1 MRKWF
6 VIILWVLLVLGI
18 IGTGIVFWAIADG
31 RIGYMPPIEELQN
44 PINRYAS
51 QVYSADGKLMGTWS
65 LSRENRVM
73 VEYNDLPQSLVDAL
87 VATEDARFFEHS
99 GIDFFALGRAI
110 VKRGILQQKSAG
122 GGSTITQQLAKQLF
136 SDVAQSTMERMLQK
150 PIEWVIA
157 VKLERNYTKE
167 EIIAMYLNY
176 FDFLNNAV
184 GIKTAAN
191 TYFSKEPAQLTITE
205 SATLVGMCKNPSYF
219 NPRRFPERC
228 QNRRNVVLRQMQR
241 EGYITQQQADS
252 CMQVELTSDLKF
264 HVSDHHDGVATYFR
278 DFLRRYLMAK
288 EPVESDYPSWN
299 HNKFLMDRMA
309 WEEDPLY
316 GWCNKHRNGSV
327 DHRGQRPDGSD
338 CSCHQTGGS
347 HYNIYT
353 DGLRIYTTIDT
364 RMQKY
369 AEEACYEHV
378 VGYLQP
384 AFNQGNRSKRNAPYS
399 NSVSNERVQQILS
412 RSIRDSERRRVMKEA
427 GATDEE
433 IERAFRT
440 PVRMTVFTYNG
451 DRDTTMTPLDSI
463 LYYKSFLRT
472 GFLSMDPRNGH
483 VKAYVGGLDFQHF
496 AYDMATEGR
505 RQVGSTIKPFLYSL
519 AMMPSGGNMTPCT
532 EVPCEQRT
540 YYTPGGQPWTPRN
553 GSRAREG
560 EMVTLRWGLQTSNN
574 WVSAYLIDRLRPSNF
589 LRLLRDYGFRNPD
602 IHPGLSLCLGPCEN
616 TVAEMVSA
624 YTTFV
629 NHGVRTAPLYVTR
642 IVDSEGNELA
652 KFTPRM
658 NEVIDGETAE
668 RMIYLLRG
676 VVDGGTG
683 SRIRRAPYNI
693 TAPMGGKS
701 GTTNSNSDGWFMGI
715 TPKLVSGCWVGGD
728 DRDIHFE
735 SMAYAQGAAAA
746 LPVFALYM
754 NKIYGDSSLGITQQ
768 DQFDLTPGFDPCQGE
783 EFLGEADFAEGDEG
797 EVDDFVEVE
806 EYIQE

>member
-6 VIILWVLLVLGI
+6 IVILWTLLVLTV
-18 IGTGIVFWAIADG
+18 IGTGVTFWAIADG

-44 PINRYAS
+44 PINRFAS
-51 QVYSADGKLMGTWS
+51 QVYSADGKLIGTWS

-73 VEYNDLPQSLVDAL
+73 VDYQDLPQSLVDAL

-99 GIDFFALGRAI
+99 GIDFWALGRAI
-110 VKRGILQQKSAG
+110 VKRGLLRQKSAG

-136 SDVAQSTMERMLQK
+136 TDSVAHSSMERMLQK

-157 VKLERNYTKE
+157 VQLERNYTKE

-184 GIKTAAN
+184 GIKTASN
-191 TYFSKEPAQLTITE
+191 TYFSIEPSELSITQ

-219 NPRRFPERC
+219 NPRRFPERSEK
-228 QNRRNVVLRQMQR
+228 RRNIVLQQMKKG
-241 EGYITQQQADS
+241 GYLTQEELDS
-252 CMQVELTSDLKF
+252 CLQIPLSSDLKF
-264 HVSDHHDGVATYFR
+264 HVSDHNVGVATYFR
-278 DFLRRYLMAK
+278 DFLRRYMMAK
-288 EPVESDYPSWN
+288 EPVESNYPSWN
-299 HNKFLMDRMA
+299 RSKYLMDRQL

-316 GWCNKHRNGSV
+316 GWCNKNHKR
-327 DHRGQRPDGSD
+327 DGSN
-338 CSCHQTGGS
+338 
-347 HYNIYT
+347 YNIYT
-353 DGLRIYTTIDT
+353 DGLRIYTTLDT
-364 RMQKY
+364 RMQAY
-369 AEEACYEHV
+369 AEEACREHV

-384 AFNQGNRSKRNAPYS
+384 AFDQGNRQRRNPPYS
-399 NSVSNERVQQILS
+399 NSLSAADVNRILKRNIRQCERY
-412 RSIRDSERRRVMKEA
+412 RVMKEA
-427 GATDEE
+427 GASDEE
-433 IERAFRT
+433 IELAFHT
-440 PVRMTVFTYNG
+440 PVRMTVFSYNG
-451 DRDTTMTPLDSI
+451 DRDTTLTPLDSI
-463 LYYKSFLRT
+463 LYYKKFLRT
-472 GFLSMDPRNGH
+472 GFMSMDPRNGH

-574 WVSAYLIDRLRPSNF
+574 WVSAYLIDRLRPTNF

-602 IHPGLSLCLGPCEN
+602 IHPGLSLCLGPCEM
-616 TVAEMVSA
+616 TVGEMVSA

-629 NHGVRTAPLYVTR
+629 NHGMRTAPLYVTR
-642 IVDSEGNELA
+642 IVDSEGNEVA
-652 KFTPRM
+652 KFAPRI

-683 SRIRRAPYNI
+683 SRLRRAPYNI
-693 TAPMGGKS
+693 TAPLGGKT

-715 TPKLVSGCWVGGD
+715 SPKLVSGCWVGGD

-754 NKIYGDSSLGITQQ
+754 KKIYADSSLGISQT

-783 EFLGEADFAEGDEG
+783 EFMDEDEFAGEEDGDLDTFE
-797 EVDDFVEVE
+797 EVE
-806 EYIQE
+806 EMIIE